1 MQLTHGEVFLKRK
14 VWLVQ
19 VIFINYLYQYV
30 HPISIEYPDSSMLY
44 QFC

>member
-1 MQLTHGEVFLKRK
+1 MARFSPNVRSGWCRF
-14 VWLVQ
+14 
-19 VIFINYLYQYV
+19 IFINYLYQYV